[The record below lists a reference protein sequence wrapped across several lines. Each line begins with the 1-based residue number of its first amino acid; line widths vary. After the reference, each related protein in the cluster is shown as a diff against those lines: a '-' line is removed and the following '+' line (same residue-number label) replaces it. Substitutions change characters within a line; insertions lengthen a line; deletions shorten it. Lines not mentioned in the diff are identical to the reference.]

1 MRFQRECTLTSMVA
15 TSNLSQAER
24 NAGLIRELTR
34 RFSAGE
40 SIDPVL
46 HPDFRIQ
53 QPESLPHGGW
63 HQGIAGMK
71 EMGALFAE
79 HWSRTIADVHVYGSD
94 EIVTQLSTQ
103 TWTAN
108 TTGRT
113 VTVDVL
119 ELFQITD
126 GLISEIRVF
135 QQDTHALLETLS
147 AQ

>member
-1 MRFQRECTLTSMVA
+1 MRFHESVHSLSMVA
-15 TSNLSQAER
+15 TSKLSQAER
-24 NAGLIRELTR
+24 NAGLVRELTR

-40 SIDPVL
+40 PIGPVL

-79 HWSRTIADVHVYGSD
+79 HWSRTIADIRVYGSD

-119 ELFQITD
+119 ELF
-126 GLISEIRVF
+126 
-135 QQDTHALLETLS
+135 
-147 AQ
+147 